1 MSAIDTLQAA
11 ETLREAGVSERQ
23 AAAHARVIDDAVGN
37 LVTREHLDARIAELE
52 VRMMRALLIQTGVIV
67 GAVVALLRLIP

>member
-1 MSAIDTLQAA
+1 MSAIDTLQAT
-11 ETLREAGVSERQ
+11 ETLREAGVPERQ